1 MNIDKIKNPD
11 ALHYQKFTDSD
22 DDRPLNDLRIIAR
35 RKLAYWGIALA
46 VVCVLAFCL
55 LKIPIEQNFQCTLKG
70 KRQEK
75 IFRFAK
81 IVHVNEV
88 FVKAGKKVRKNAPL
102 VSITSPEIVQF
113 ISEYQ
118 TAQRN
123 LNLFYAHDT
132 LIFHS
137 EKTSL
142 ALQIEELNL
151 SIQQLLAEKAHK
163 DTIFRTEKAHL
174 HFKETEAAR
183 RFEVNQQLYKE
194 KAIAEFE
201 LKDSETAKITAS
213 TQLKQ
218 LIENYKKEV
227 QHYQT
232 ALRKLS
238 INRNLQVQQLNKLE
252 LEKGKKEADL
262 LHATQIAQEKLS
274 LGFGDFE
281 IKGQNILLKAENDG
295 EVTYIFDGSKEVPTN
310 QILIKIMEAKYP
322 LYAYAEIPPDKVGF
336 IKERQEATL
345 KVSTF
350 PYYRWGVVQ
359 GKVHHLSKTPATNN
373 HYPFEVALLE
383 LGRLQGKLQI
393 GMTGELIIMTEE
405 RTMLELVFEKLYETK
420 EKVLGF

>member
-1 MNIDKIKNPD
+1 MNIEKIKNPD
-11 ALHYQKFTDSD
+11 ALHYQQFTDSD
-22 DDRPLNDLRIIAR
+22 DDKPLNDLRIVAR
-35 RKLAYWGIALA
+35 RKLAYWGMGLA
-46 VVCVLAFCL
+46 VVCVAAFCL
-55 LKIPIEQNFQCTLKG
+55 LKIPIEQNFQFTLKG

-75 IFRFAK
+75 IFRFAN
-81 IVHVNEV
+81 IVHVNEL
-88 FVKAGKKVRKNAPL
+88 FVRAGKRVRKNTPL

-151 SIQQLLAEKAHK
+151 SIQHLLAEKAHK

-174 HFKETEAAR
+174 HFKETETIR
-183 RFEVNQQLYKE
+183 RFEVNLQLYKE

-213 TQLKQ
+213 THLKN
-218 LIENYKKEV
+218 LIGNYKKEV
-227 QHYQT
+227 QNYQT
-232 ALRKLS
+232 TLGKLS
-238 INRNLQVQQLNKLE
+238 ISRNLLIQELNKLE

-262 LHATQIAQEKLS
+262 LHATQIAQEKLI
-274 LGFGDFE
+274 LGFGEFE
-281 IKGQNILLKAENDG
+281 IRGQNVILKAENDG
-295 EVTYIFDGSKEVPTN
+295 EVAYIYDGSKEVPTN
-310 QILIKIMEAKYP
+310 QILMKIMEAKYP
-322 LYAYAEIPPDKVGF
+322 LYAYAEISPDKVGF
-336 IKERQEATL
+336 IKERQEVSL

-350 PYYRWGVVQ
+350 PYYRWGVLK
-359 GKVHHLSKTPATNN
+359 GKVHHLSRTPAANN
-373 HYPFEVALLE
+373 HYPFEVALME
-383 LGRLQGKLQI
+383 LGKLQGRLQV

-405 RTMLELVFEKLYETK
+405 RTMAELVFEKLYEVK
-420 EKVLGF
+420 EKVVGF